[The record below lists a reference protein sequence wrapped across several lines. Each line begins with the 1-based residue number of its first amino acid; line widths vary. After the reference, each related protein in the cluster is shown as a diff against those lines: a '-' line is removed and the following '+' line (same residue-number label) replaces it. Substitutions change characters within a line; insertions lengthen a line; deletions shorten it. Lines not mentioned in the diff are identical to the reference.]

1 MFPWLAVRDTER
13 AIKTWLG
20 SPGAAFDRLD
30 RASDLNRLSA
40 RPSIAAGTIAVTIDS
55 LDVAERE
62 FAEALDREPRDSY
75 ALLMLGAIASERG
88 DNARAQDFLR
98 RAVDAAPNNEIT
110 RDVFR
115 TVAKGRR
122 VDAIRVAARLSA
134 VTRARVAPVLQ
145 D

>member
-1 MFPWLAVRDTER
+1 
-13 AIKTWLG
+13 
-20 SPGAAFDRLD
+20 
-30 RASDLNRLSA
+30 
-40 RPSIAAGTIAVTIDS
+40 
-55 LDVAERE
+55 
-62 FAEALDREPRDSY
+62 
-75 ALLMLGAIASERG
+75 MLGAIASERG

-115 TVAKGRR
+115 KVAKGRR